1 MKHQKRNLSSSLF
14 FIVILLACCLLTACA
29 SKEPADTPE
38 VSAAVIPTV
47 EVPAEPETVNSEP
60 AEAISDDTETLPL
73 SDKKILVAI
82 YPGVDAS
89 YLIAVKNAIMKE
101 YLIDVFLTVIAYPE
115 PDMDMRDDPGFS
127 VQYSA
132 MELIDDVRWAFE
144 LPEEYIGSLAI
155 TTKDLY
161 SGDPGNDFVYAKTSG
176 NVAVMSTARFT
187 AEGSSKEVILEC
199 IVNQALKTTG
209 ILNEKYSK

>member
-1 MKHQKRNLSSSLF
+1 MKLHINNLHSL
-14 FIVILLACCLLTACA
+14 IIIMLLAGCLLFSCA
-29 SKEPADTPE
+29 SKEYADTPE
-38 VSAAVIPTV
+38 VSTDIIPTI
-47 EVPAEPETVNSEP
+47 ETTAEPEAVTSEP
-60 AEAISDDTETLPL
+60 AEAISDDTEALPL
-73 SDKKILVAI
+73 SDTKILVAI

-101 YLIDVFLTVIAYPE
+101 YLIDVFPAVLANAE
-115 PDMDMRDDPGFS
+115 PSMDMRDDPEFS

-144 LPEEYIGSLAI
+144 LPEDYIGTLAI

-176 NVAVMSTARFT
+176 NVAVMSTARFAT
-187 AEGSSKEVILEC
+187 KGSTTEVILER
-199 IVNQALKTTG
+199 IVNQALKTAG
-209 ILNEKYSK
+209 ILNEKYSKR